1 MKGKFIPSV
10 RYVNLANK
18 LRPWNI
24 LALHHG
30 LCFLFPRKFMIPNS
44 YRNMLILRAHC
55 YTRRWVIFFENCRS
69 RKVRNRDSIFTLKG
83 TPILRFFFLSFTFF
97 LSLRFLFPSFY
108 PRSSSICTFSIFNR
122 VGISCCLIIIS
133 YFAHY
138 FLPSFLF
145 TRFIKWRLTIP
156 TAIFHTCAMD
166 YDLLNWK
173 IATGMGKAA
182 ESLFIRYYEIIV
194 TNYPVKKQ
202 LNNSCL

>member
-10 RYVNLANK
+10 RHVNLANK

-30 LCFLFPRKFMIPNS
+30 LCFLFPRKFIIPNS
-44 YRNMLILRAHC
+44 YGNMLILRAHC
-55 YTRRWVIFFENCRS
+55 YTRRRVIFFENCWS

-83 TPILRFFFLSFTFF
+83 TPILRSFFPFF
-97 LSLRFLFPSFY
+97 YIFFSLSLFISFFPPFTHDP
-108 PRSSSICTFSIFNR
+108 PRYASSLYLI

-166 YDLLNWK
+166 YDLLN
-173 IATGMGKAA
+173 
-182 ESLFIRYYEIIV
+182 
-194 TNYPVKKQ
+194 
-202 LNNSCL
+202 